1 MLSKGVGMS
10 VKHFRIMIWV
20 AIVIVA
26 GVLGWLTLEMTR
38 TRQDIAAGP
47 YGVPFQLIA
56 QDGKPITEQAFRG
69 KPSAVFF
76 GFTHCPEV
84 CPTTLFELDGWLAK
98 VDPDGKKLNAYF
110 ITVDP
115 ERDTPEIIGEYVSNV
130 SKRIVGI
137 SGPPEKIADVIKGFR
152 VYAKKVPLDEKDPN
166 GDYTMDHTASVFLLD
181 GAGRFAGTI
190 AYEENP
196 ETAVQKLENLAKKG

>member
-10 VKHFRIMIWV
+10 VKRFRIMIWV
-20 AIVIVA
+20 AIIIVA

-47 YGVPFQLIA
+47 YGVPFQLVA

-181 GAGRFAGTI
+181 SDGRFAGTI
-190 AYEENP
+190 AYQEDP
-196 ETAVQKLENLAKKG
+196 DVAVKKLQNLIKRG